1 MDWMSKVRESTWRA
15 GGIGDDAERRCCMLE
30 MLRMK
35 LLRHRACAR
44 LALVGAAALLSAAVP
59 QGTMEAVDET
69 ILGIAE
75 DCRTSASTECT
86 DLAWRAAD
94 LDGDGRLSLSELQRA
109 QRQIDDWVAW
119 KRPDLPP
126 HTSNAIAN
134 GSRLVTAVGLD
145 GLLRAFD
152 TDGDGKLSQ
161 AEAFAD
167 IRLDD
172 RPLAAVVSDPE
183 AIDRRSLS
191 RKLAAVSPMLAALV
205 GNAPLQLPRNRSP
218 E

>member
-1 MDWMSKVRESTWRA
+1 MSSMMPR
-15 GGIGDDAERRCCMLE
+15 GILDIRLLE
-30 MLRMK
+30 TLWMK
-35 LLRHRACAR
+35 LLRNRVCAGM
-44 LALVGAAALLSAAVP
+44 ALIGAAALLGAAAP
-59 QGTMEAVDET
+59 PSGSMEAVDET

-75 DCRTSASTECT
+75 DCRTSASTACT

-94 LDGDGRLSLSELQRA
+94 LDGDGRLGLSELQRA
-109 QRQIDDWVAW
+109 QRQIDDWAAW

-134 GSRLVTAVGLD
+134 GSRLVSAVGLE

-172 RPLAAVVSDPE
+172 RPLAAVLSDPE

-191 RKLAAVSPMLAALV
+191 RRLAAVSPVLAALV
-205 GNAPLQLPRNRSP
+205 GNAPLHLPQNRAS